1 MAIENTDLLIIQRPA
16 TEVHYKMKIADLP
29 TGVPNGTAA
38 GQYLAWNGTSWQPT
52 ETIDGGEY
60 AT

>member
-29 TGVPNGTAA
+29 GGIPDGTEE
-38 GQYLAWNGTSWQPT
+38 GQYLAWDGSSWQPT
-52 ETIDGGEY
+52 LTIDGGEY
-60 AT
+60 A